1 MNGYHMVIVDT
12 PTIGIP
18 KLSLG
23 EPMFQIVMPDGT
35 FRIANSIAE
44 RNQIIREMKEAYE
57 GYLK

>member
-1 MNGYHMVIVDT
+1 MVIVDT